1 MWVLYPGWIGIWS
14 CWFLWREENQR
25 TQRKT
30 LKTWREPMT
39 NSTHIGQNRTWATLV
54 TGGEH
59 SHRSAI
65 PAPNSINNGSL
76 QWKTQTCSPVASLLF
91 PGKFL
96 PQPVDFGSWR
106 GLTGSW
112 STPWLISNSQ
122 LLENKW
128 CEFEGLS
135 SYVLYYTHS
144 QECGVV

>member
-1 MWVLYPGWIGIWS
+1 MVIQLLVHVQVSLHMYISIVNTITIFREEASSAFAGFNSSPLSWLNQNLR

-65 PAPNSINNGSL
+65 PAPNSINNGFL
-76 QWKTQTCSPVASLLF
+76 QWKTQTCSPVTSLLF

-96 PQPVDFGSWR
+96 PQPVDFGS
-106 GLTGSW
+106 
-112 STPWLISNSQ
+112 
-122 LLENKW
+122 
-128 CEFEGLS
+128 
-135 SYVLYYTHS
+135 
-144 QECGVV
+144 

>member
-1 MWVLYPGWIGIWS
+1 MWIHYPGWIGIWS
-14 CWFLWREENQR
+14 SWLLWREENQSIW
-25 TQRKT
+25 RKT
-30 LKTWREPMT
+30 LNQGKNQMT

-54 TGGEH
+54 GGEQ
-59 SHRSAI
+59 SHCCPI
-65 PAPNSINNGSL
+65 HAPSSINNFL

-122 LLENKW
+122 FLANKW
-128 CEFEGLS
+128 CEFKGLS